1 MPTNHFP
8 KGSRYTKEFMALRQ
22 AREEDDPNLPMG
34 DWERPLIKADWNK
47 ISDKCIDFLQ
57 NNSKDLLVA
66 VWLCDA
72 LIRTHQ
78 INGLRVGMTILEKLI
93 SSDGEYVLDGRIRLI
108 CLRSF
113 IILFFSFSNSMLI
126 RYSFTKVLISIGRV
140 LNKSSIFVFSIKN
153 MSLNKNKIFGY
164 TALVMALLGTALILI
179 GLLKYPEY
187 AIGFS
192 IAGVGFYAIAWAFN
206 ALKGRI

>member
-1 MPTNHFP
+1 
-8 KGSRYTKEFMALRQ
+8 
-22 AREEDDPNLPMG
+22 
-34 DWERPLIKADWNK
+34 
-47 ISDKCIDFLQ
+47 
-57 NNSKDLLVA
+57 
-66 VWLCDA
+66 
-72 LIRTHQ
+72 
-78 INGLRVGMTILEKLI
+78 
-93 SSDGEYVLDGRIRLI
+93 
-108 CLRSF
+108 
-113 IILFFSFSNSMLI
+113 
-126 RYSFTKVLISIGRV
+126 
-140 LNKSSIFVFSIKN
+140 